1 MTLAAWL
8 HDWSPWV
15 LRLTPTL
22 GIRWYGLSYVLGFVL
37 GGAALW
43 FLAKRRVIA
52 IHSDR
57 IPDLIL
63 WAVVGV
69 MAGGRLGYAVF
80 YDPKL
85 LTTFTTDVPFW
96 DLLRFNKGGMA
107 SHGGMIGVIVA
118 VCYAAKRFVDPALL
132 PPDQK
137 PGLATIGQRIRHTL
151 DAMALAVPIG
161 MFLGRVANFVNGE
174 LLGEIITK
182 PAVMGGPAAPAYAVR
197 FPQELTDE
205 YLRFE
210 GVIADRPSTLGEA
223 QWRDLATI
231 IDRAGFAT
239 PGQHLPAIVDGA
251 MDRAS
256 VTGQE
261 RARQIGP
268 LLDAIERAIDHIQHG
283 GASLATQIEPYIAA
297 RHPSQLYQALA
308 EGIVMGAILW
318 LLARSPRLPGV
329 IGASFLITYGVLRV
343 ITEFWRLPDAQLAVQ
358 RIAGLS
364 RGQLL
369 SVAMVLAGVV
379 AIIIVKQWGGTR
391 VGGWAKR
398 A

>member
-37 GGAALW
+37 GGLAIWL
-43 FLAKRRVIA
+43 LAKRRVIA
-52 IHSDR
+52 INPDR
-57 IPDLIL
+57 VPDLVL

-69 MAGGRLGYAVF
+69 MVGGRLGYAAF

-85 LTTFTTDVPFW
+85 LTTFTSDVPFW

-107 SHGGMIGVIVA
+107 SHGGMIGVIIA
-118 VCYAAKRFVDPALL
+118 VCYAAKRFVDPTLL
-132 PPDQK
+132 PTHQQS
-137 PGLATIGQRIRHTL
+137 GLASLGQRIRHTL

-161 MFLGRVANFVNGE
+161 MFLGRFANFVNGE
-174 LLGEIITK
+174 LLGEVITK
-182 PAVMGGPAAPAYAVR
+182 PAAMGGGAAPAYAVR

-210 GVIADRPSTLGEA
+210 GLIKDRPSTLGET
-223 QWRDLATI
+223 QWRELAAI
-231 IDRAGFAT
+231 IDRAGIW
-239 PGQHLPAIVDGA
+239 QQN
-251 MDRAS
+251 DRF
-256 VTGQE
+256 V
-261 RARQIGP
+261 
-268 LLDAIERAIDHIQHG
+268 DAIDRTIDHIQHG
-283 GASLATQIEPYIAA
+283 GATLATQIEPYLSA

-308 EGIVMGAILW
+308 EGVIMGAVLW
-318 LLARSPRLPGV
+318 LLARSPRLPGI
-329 IGASFLITYGVLRV
+329 IGASFLISYGVLRV

-379 AIIIVKQWGGTR
+379 AIVIVKKWGGTR
-391 VGGWAKR
+391 VGGWAKQ